1 MSMAQRAAG
10 EVSAILAD
18 HGGAVE
24 YAFVECAASGCRRTK
39 RYDYSEGVSDAELT
53 RRFEDQGWTVSPT
66 RCPEHI
72 GRKDGDRERP

>member
-1 MSMAQRAAG
+1 MSTAQRTAA

-24 YAFVECAASGCRRTK
+24 YAFVECAATGCRRTK

-53 RRFEDQGWTVSPT
+53 SWFEDQGWTVSPT
-66 RCPEHI
+66 RCPEHV
-72 GRKDGDRERP
+72 GRRGGDHE